1 MKVLVIQIDA
11 VSFNHFKRNFPRT
24 YAYLQD
30 LNDNVIFENFM
41 IVGENTKPKIV
52 PFLSCVMPASL
63 PEFQIDNEDIYFDGD
78 YKHMPL
84 IWKEFEKLENLRS
97 SGCELERI

>member
-1 MKVLVIQIDA
+1 MDT
-11 VSFNHFKRNFPRT
+11 SP
-24 YAYLQD
+24 
-30 LNDNVIFENFM
+30 VIFENFM
-41 IVGENTKPKIV
+41 IVGENTKPKIF

-97 SGCELERI
+97 SSCELERI

>member
-1 MKVLVIQIDA
+1 
-11 VSFNHFKRNFPRT
+11 
-24 YAYLQD
+24 
-30 LNDNVIFENFM
+30 
-41 IVGENTKPKIV
+41 
-52 PFLSCVMPASL
+52 MPASL